1 MAPKTQL
8 QKHIETLVTKYGT
21 LRAAGEA
28 LDVDHTL
35 LWRIKKGKRT
45 SASDETLKKLG
56 FVRVVTVERI

>member
-1 MAPKTQL
+1 MATKTEL
-8 QKHIETLVTKYGT
+8 QKHIESLVTKYGT

-35 LWRIKKGKRT
+35 LWRMIKGKRA

-56 FVRVVTVERI
+56 FVRVVTVEKI